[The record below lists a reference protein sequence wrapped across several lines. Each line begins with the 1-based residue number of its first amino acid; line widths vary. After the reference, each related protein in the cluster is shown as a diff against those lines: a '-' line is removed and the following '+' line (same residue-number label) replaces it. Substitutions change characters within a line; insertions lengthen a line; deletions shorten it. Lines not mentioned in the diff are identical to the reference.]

1 VREADR
7 SLDHPEREKNMVWI
21 GRLGVPVLL
30 AVAAACG
37 GEQASP
43 PPVTEGAPGTQ
54 AAPGLE
60 GEAAMVLNVAPEGN
74 EVRYRVRER
83 LVGRDRD
90 NDAVGVTD
98 RVTGSIGL
106 AVDGTIVEGSL
117 VRVDVSQLR
126 SDEDRRDGYV
136 RNRLLEADQ
145 HPTVEFR
152 PREAR
157 GLAHPT
163 PRTGSQN
170 FELIGDLTV
179 RGETRPSTWRVN
191 ATFDQNR
198 VTGTA
203 ATAFTF
209 SDHGLT
215 QPRVPVVLSVADTI
229 RLEYDFN
236 WIAATD

>member
-1 VREADR
+1 
-7 SLDHPEREKNMVWI
+7 MVWK
-21 GRLGVPVLL
+21 GRVVVPGLL
-30 AVAAACG
+30 IAVAAACG
-37 GEQASP
+37 GEQAAP
-43 PPVTEGAPGTQ
+43 PPAADEARTTQ
-54 AAPGLE
+54 AAPELA
-60 GEAAMVLNVAPEGN
+60 GEAAMVLNIASEGN
-74 EVRYRVRER
+74 EVRYLVRER

-90 NDAVGVTD
+90 NDAVGTTD
-98 RVTGSIGL
+98 AVSGSIGL
-106 AVDGTIVEGSL
+106 AADGSIVEGSL

-145 HPTVEFR
+145 YPTVEFR

-163 PRTGSQN
+163 PRTGSQS

-191 ATFDQNR
+191 AVFDDNQ
-198 VTGTA
+198 VTGNA

-209 SDHGLT
+209 DDHGLT

-236 WIAATD
+236 WIAVTD